1 MKECCVA
8 EVLLQLNGI
17 SKSFP
22 GVKAN
27 ENISFEINSGEIH
40 ALLGENGAGKST
52 LVKMIYGLMQP
63 DSGNMKLGS
72 ENFRPSEPSKARQS
86 GIAMVFQ
93 HFSLFDALNVAENI
107 ALGMENPPKIN
118 DLSQKIET
126 VSKSYGLPL
135 DPKRLVGQ
143 LSAGERQRVEIIR
156 CLLQNPKLLIMDEPT
171 SVLTQNEVT
180 TLFETLLRLKKEGK
194 SILYIS
200 HKLEEIREICDFAT
214 ILRNGE
220 KVGSCTPKNTSA
232 KKIGEMM
239 VGKSFSSPSRKNRT
253 FGEELIK
260 VSNLSVHSKDFF

>member
-1 MKECCVA
+1 MA

-93 HFSLFDALNVAENI
+93 HFSLFDALNVA
-107 ALGMENPPKIN
+107 
-118 DLSQKIET
+118 
-126 VSKSYGLPL
+126 
-135 DPKRLVGQ
+135 
-143 LSAGERQRVEIIR
+143 
-156 CLLQNPKLLIMDEPT
+156 
-171 SVLTQNEVT
+171 
-180 TLFETLLRLKKEGK
+180 
-194 SILYIS
+194 
-200 HKLEEIREICDFAT
+200 
-214 ILRNGE
+214 
-220 KVGSCTPKNTSA
+220 
-232 KKIGEMM
+232 
-239 VGKSFSSPSRKNRT
+239 
-253 FGEELIK
+253 
-260 VSNLSVHSKDFF
+260 

>member
-1 MKECCVA
+1 MA

-107 ALGMENPPKIN
+107 ALG
-118 DLSQKIET
+118 LS
-126 VSKSYGLPL
+126 
-135 DPKRLVGQ
+135 
-143 LSAGERQRVEIIR
+143 
-156 CLLQNPKLLIMDEPT
+156 LIH
-171 SVLTQNEVT
+171 
-180 TLFETLLRLKKEGK
+180 
-194 SILYIS
+194 I
-200 HKLEEIREICDFAT
+200 
-214 ILRNGE
+214 
-220 KVGSCTPKNTSA
+220 
-232 KKIGEMM
+232 
-239 VGKSFSSPSRKNRT
+239 
-253 FGEELIK
+253 
-260 VSNLSVHSKDFF
+260 